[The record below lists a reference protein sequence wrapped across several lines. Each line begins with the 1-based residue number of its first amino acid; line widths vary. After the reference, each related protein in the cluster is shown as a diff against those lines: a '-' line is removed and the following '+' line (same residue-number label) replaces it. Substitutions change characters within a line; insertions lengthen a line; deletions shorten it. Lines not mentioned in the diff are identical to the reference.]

1 VIPYSRRSEFEK
13 EKKVKKIIPT
23 LICLLIVTGV
33 SLAQDKP
40 LLLQEPTL
48 SKTRIAFMFAG
59 DLWVAPREGGEATRL
74 TTGVGYESNPIFS
87 PDGTQIAFTGQ
98 YDGNTD
104 VFVVSASGGTPRRL
118 TYHPA
123 ADFAIAWTPDGK
135 NILLRSGRSSY
146 SRFQRFFTIP
156 AEGGFETEVPLPM
169 ADEGTYSSDGSKLAY
184 TPIAPAFAQWK
195 NYRGGRLTKIWIANL
210 SDSAVAEIPRQ
221 NSNDFNPMWVGEKVY
236 FLSDRTGRFTL
247 YDYDMK
253 TKRVA
258 QVIKND
264 GLDIKSASAGPDAIV
279 YEQFGEI
286 KLYDLKTGKTNKV
299 NITLNADLAS
309 VRPHYEKVAG
319 SIANVAL
326 SPTGAR
332 AVFEA
337 RGEILSVP
345 ADKGNARNLTNSP
358 GVADRDPAW
367 SPDGKWIA
375 YFSDESG
382 EYAMHLS
389 PQSGLGD
396 VKKINLGS
404 PPSYFYSP
412 VWSPDSKKIA
422 YTDKRL
428 NLWYVDIEKGAPVK
442 VDANTY
448 DNPWRLMDPNWSPDS
463 KWITYTRQL
472 KNRMCAVFVH
482 SLDSGKS
489 TQITDGLSDARFA
502 NFDKNGK
509 YLYFTA
515 STNAGP
521 TTGWLDM
528 SAFPHQTTRSVY
540 VVVLK
545 KGEASPLAPESDEEK
560 VAEEKKDGATGGQ
573 GDGAKEGEKKA
584 DSPQA
589 GAARPGAAK
598 EPPKVTI
605 DFEGIGQRI
614 LALPIPARNYAGM
627 GVAKA
632 GVIFIA
638 EVASGGLLGGGPL
651 TIHKFELEKRKFDKV
666 QENVAAFTLSANGE
680 KMLVGTGFGPG
691 RRYTI
696 MPTMTPPK
704 PGEGVVKGD
713 EMEVYVDPKAEWKQM
728 YNEAWRMQRDF
739 FYDPGLHGLDYAGSK
754 KKYET
759 WLDNVAHREDLNYL
773 FREMLGNM
781 SVGHHNAFGG
791 DAPQPNFVP
800 TGLLGC
806 DFKIENGRYR
816 FAKIYNGENW
826 NPNLRAPLTQP
837 GVEVNAGDYLIAV
850 GGREVRSTENVYS
863 FFESKANKQVLIKVS
878 ANADGSNAREYTVV
892 PVGNETGLRNLDW
905 IEGNRRKVDQL
916 SGGKLA
922 YVYLP
927 DTAGGGFTN
936 FNRYYFSQIDKE
948 GAVIDERF
956 NSGGTAADYII
967 DYMRRPLM
975 NRWATRE
982 GEDFSTPSAS
992 IYGPK
997 VMIINEYAGSGGDL
1011 MPWLFRKSG
1020 IGPTVGK
1027 RTWGGLVGIYD
1038 YPPLIDGGYVS
1049 APRVAFYNL
1058 QGEWDVENYGTPA
1071 DVDVDFDPALW
1082 RQGKDTQLEKAVQV
1096 AMDLL
1101 KKNPPLKPKKPA
1113 YPNYQNGA
1121 GPVAS
1126 GKGETG
1132 KPANKT
1138 NGKTLKAS
1146 SQR

>member
-1 VIPYSRRSEFEK
+1 M
-13 EKKVKKIIPT
+13 KKI
-23 LICLLIVTGV
+23 LILALLCVCAGPGF
-33 SLAQDKP
+33 AQSEKS
-40 LLLQEPTL
+40 LLLQKPTL
-48 SKTRIAFMFAG
+48 SKTRIAFTFAG
-59 DLWVAPREGGEATRL
+59 DLWIAAREGGEATRL
-74 TTGVGYESNPIFS
+74 TTGVGFETNPIFS

-104 VFVVSASGGTPRRL
+104 VFVVPASGGAPRRL

-123 ADFAIAWTPDGK
+123 ADVALAWTPDGK
-135 NILLRSGRSSY
+135 NILLRSGRASY

-156 AEGGFETEVPLPM
+156 VEGGFETEVPLPM
-169 ADEGTYSSDGSKLAY
+169 ADEGAYSPDGSKLVY

-210 SDSAVAEIPRQ
+210 SDSTVTEIPRQ
-221 NSNDFNPMWVGEKVY
+221 NSNDFNPMWIGDKIY
-236 FLSDRTGRFTL
+236 FLSDRNGRFTL
-247 YDYDMK
+247 FDYDAK
-253 TKRVA
+253 TKRVT
-258 QVIKND
+258 QLIRTD
-264 GLDIKSASAGPDAIV
+264 GPNALDIKSASAGPDAIV

-286 KLYDLKTGKTNKV
+286 RLYDPKTGQTIKV

-309 VRPHYEKVAG
+309 VRPRYEKVAG
-319 SIANVAL
+319 RIANVAL

-337 RGEILSVP
+337 RGEIISVP
-345 ADKGNARNLTNSP
+345 ADKGNARNLTNSS

-367 SPDGKWIA
+367 SPDGAWIA

-382 EYAMHLS
+382 EYALHLS
-389 PQSGLGD
+389 PQSGLGE
-396 VKKINLGS
+396 VKKINLGG

-442 VDANTY
+442 VDTNTY
-448 DNPWRLMDPNWSPDS
+448 ENPWRVMDPDWSPDS
-463 KWITYTRQL
+463 KWISYTKQL
-472 KNRMCAVFVH
+472 KNRMCAVFMH
-482 SLDSGKS
+482 SLESGKS
-489 TQITDGLSDARFA
+489 SQITDGMSDARFA
-502 NFDKNGK
+502 NFDRNGK

-560 VAEEKKDGATGGQ
+560 VAEEKK
-573 GDGAKEGEKKA
+573 EGEKA
-584 DSPQA
+584 D
-589 GAARPGAAK
+589 AAK
-598 EPPKVTI
+598 PGDKKGPPKVTV
-605 DFEGIGQRI
+605 DFDGIGQRI
-614 LALPIPARNYAGM
+614 LALPIPARGYVGM
-627 GVAKA
+627 GVAKS

-638 EVASGGLLGGGPL
+638 EGSAGLLGGGAL
-651 TIHKFELEKRKFDKV
+651 TIHKFELEKKKFEKA
-666 QENVAAFTLSANGE
+666 QENVTAFTLSANGE
-680 KMLVGTGFGPG
+680 KMLVGTGFGG
-691 RRYTI
+691 ARRYTI
-696 MPTMTPPK
+696 MPTMAPAK
-704 PGEGVVKGD
+704 PGEGVVKVD
-713 EMEVYVDPKAEWKQM
+713 DMEVYVDPKAEWKQM
-728 YNEAWRMQRDF
+728 YNEAWRIQRDF
-739 FYDPGLHGLDYAGSK
+739 FYDPKLHGLDYDGSK
-754 KKYET
+754 KKYEA
-759 WLDNVAHREDLNYL
+759 WLDSVAHREDLNYL

-781 SVGHHNAFGG
+781 SVGHHNAGGG
-791 DAPQPNFVP
+791 DAPQPNFIS

-806 DFKIENGRYR
+806 DFKVENGRYR

-826 NPNLRAPLTQP
+826 NPQLRAPLTEP

-850 GGREVRSTENVYS
+850 SGREVRSTENVYS
-863 FFESKANKQVLIKVS
+863 FFESKSNKQLLIKVS

-892 PVGNETGLRNLDW
+892 PVANEQGLRNLDW
-905 IEGNRRKVDQL
+905 IESNRRKVDQL

-927 DTAGGGFTN
+927 DTATGGFTN
-936 FNRYYFSQIDKE
+936 FNRYYFSQIDKD

-956 NSGGTAADYII
+956 NGGGTAADYII

-1011 MPWLFRKSG
+1011 MPWLFRKAG
-1020 IGPTVGK
+1020 VGPTVGK

-1038 YPPLIDGGYVS
+1038 YPQLIDGGGVT

-1071 DVDVDFDPALW
+1071 DVDVDFDPAAW

-1096 AMDLL
+1096 ALDLL
-1101 KKNPPLKPKKPA
+1101 KKNPPLKPKRPA
-1113 YPNYQNGA
+1113 YPNYNNGA
-1121 GPVAS
+1121 GPVAA
-1126 GKGETG
+1126 GKEVKG
-1132 KPANKT
+1132 KPA
-1138 NGKTLKAS
+1138 GKGLKAS

>member
-1 VIPYSRRSEFEK
+1 MRRP
-13 EKKVKKIIPT
+13 I
-23 LICLLIVTGV
+23 LISIFLLAVAGA
-33 SLAQDKP
+33 SFAQDKP
-40 LLLQEPTL
+40 LLLQKPAL
-48 SKTRIAFMFAG
+48 SKTHIAFTFAG
-59 DLWVAPREGGEATRL
+59 DLWIAPREGGEATRL
-74 TTGVGYESNPIFS
+74 TTGVGFEANPIFS

-104 VFVVSASGGTPRRL
+104 VFVVPASGGSPRRL
-118 TYHPA
+118 TYHPGV
-123 ADFAIAWTPDGK
+123 DTAIAWTPDGK
-135 NILLRSGRSSY
+135 NILLRSSRASY

-169 ADEGTYSSDGSKLAY
+169 ADEGAYSPDGSKLAY

-236 FLSDRTGRFTL
+236 FLSDRSGRFTL
-247 YDYDMK
+247 FDYDTK

-286 KLYDLKTGKTNKV
+286 KLYDLQTGKTNKV

-309 VRPHYEKVAG
+309 VRPRYEKVAG

-337 RGEILSVP
+337 RGEIISVP

-389 PQSGLGD
+389 PQSGLGE
-396 VKKINLGS
+396 VKKINLGN

-422 YTDKRL
+422 
-428 NLWYVDIEKGAPVK
+428 
-442 VDANTY
+442 
-448 DNPWRLMDPNWSPDS
+448 
-463 KWITYTRQL
+463 YTRQL

-560 VAEEKKDGATGGQ
+560 VAEEKPSEKKDGATGGQ
-573 GDGAKEGEKKA
+573 GDVAKEGEKKS
-584 DSPQA
+584 D
-589 GAARPGAAK
+589 AAKPGDKK
-598 EPPKVTI
+598 EPPKVTV
-605 DFEGIGQRI
+605 DFDGIGQRI
-614 LALPIPARNYAGM
+614 LALPIPARNYVWM
-627 GVAKA
+627 GVAKP

-638 EVASGGLLGGGPL
+638 EGSSGLLGGDAM
-651 TIHKFELEKRKFDKV
+651 TIHKFELEKKKFEKA
-666 QENVAAFTLSANGE
+666 QENVTTFTLSSNGE
-680 KMLVGTGFGPG
+680 KMLVGQGAGPA
-691 RRYTI
+691 RRFTI
-696 MPTMTPPK
+696 MPTMTPAK
-704 PGEGVVKGD
+704 PGEGAVKID

-728 YNEAWRMQRDF
+728 YNEVWRVQRDF
-739 FYDPGLHGLDYAGSK
+739 FYDPGLHGLDYEGSK
-754 KKYET
+754 KKYEV
-759 WLDNVAHREDLNYL
+759 WLDGVAHRDDLNYL

-781 SVGHHNAFGG
+781 SVGHHGSVGG
-791 DAPQPNFVP
+791 DAPRPNFVP

-806 DFKIENGRYR
+806 DFKVENGRYR

-826 NPNLRAPLTQP
+826 YPQLRAPLTEP
-837 GVEVNAGDYLIAV
+837 GVEVSAGDYLIAV
-850 GGREVRSTENVYS
+850 NGREVRSTENVHS
-863 FFESKANKQVLIKVS
+863 FFESKSNKQVLIKVS

-892 PVGNETGLRNLDW
+892 PAPNETGLRNLDW

-927 DTAGGGFTN
+927 DTAGGGYTN
-936 FNRYYFSQIDKE
+936 FNRWYFAQLDRE

-956 NSGGTAADYII
+956 NGGGTAADYII

-1071 DVDVDFDPALW
+1071 DVDVDFDPAAW

-1096 AMDLL
+1096 AMEQL
-1101 KKNPPLKPKKPA
+1101 KKNPPLKPKRPA
-1113 YPNYQNGA
+1113 YPNYNNGA
-1121 GPVAS
+1121 GPVATGKGANDKPAGKAS
-1126 GKGETG
+1126 GK
-1132 KPANKT
+1132 A
-1138 NGKTLKAS
+1138 LKAS